1 MGITNANKKISKS
14 RIECEDIFNIEL
26 SLTASPDII
35 SSPTDIVLI
44 LDKSQSMAGA
54 PLANLKSGAKKFID
68 IIADAT
74 DGTADGQIGYG
85 SRIGIVSFATSATQD
100 TQLIT
105 SVADLKSAIDSISAG
120 GFTNH
125 ADAFTKASELF
136 EPQSSNAKV
145 MVMFTDGKTTAGGDP
160 IPVTQQAKSDGVII
174 YCIGLNG
181 SGGLD
186 EQSLDDWASEPS
198 SSYVTIT
205 PDDEKLEDIFENLA
219 KNISKPG
226 ATGIV
231 LKDVISPCFNIV
243 SVSSPTKGN
252 ADILSK
258 TSLKWEIDE
267 LGVTGSE
274 GAVLEFTV
282 QHIGGCQENTAVN
295 EKIIYSDLEGNT
307 ANFPD
312 PSIYVDCGDII
323 ITEPCPQPVD
333 ITIDGCNDSVI
344 FDAGSLDINGA
355 GRILQIDVLLKNVCP
370 GKRVALAVMITE
382 TDSQGME
389 YKRGFKTMTV
399 PAHDRNKCHDVK
411 IECIKFVLP
420 ESVSE
425 SEETDGSSICGKR
438 QFKASFFANYM
449 DYDFQCCDE
458 LLSKQNA

>member
-14 RIECEDIFNIEL
+14 RIQCDDTFNIEL

-44 LDKSQSMAGA
+44 LDRSQSMSGA

-68 IIADAT
+68 IIAEAT
-74 DGTADGQIGYG
+74 DGAKDGEIGYG
-85 SRIGIVSFATSATQD
+85 SRIGIVSFATAAVQD

-105 SVADLKSAIDSISAG
+105 SVAQLKSAISSLSAG

-125 ADAFTKASELF
+125 EDAFIKASELF
-136 EPQSSNAKV
+136 DPQSSNAKV

-160 IPVTQQAKSDGVII
+160 TPVALQAKSDGTII

-186 EQSLDDWASEPS
+186 EQALDEWASDPS

-205 PDDEKLEDIFENLA
+205 PDDQKLEDIFADLA

-243 SVSSPTKGN
+243 SVSSPTKGS

-282 QHIGGCQENTAVN
+282 RNTGGCSKEIAVN
-295 EKIIYSDLEGNT
+295 EDIIYTDREGNK
-307 ANFPD
+307 AVFPK
-312 PSIYVDCGDII
+312 PTVYVDCGDI
-323 ITEPCPQPVD
+323 TVREACPDPVD
-333 ITIDGCNDSVI
+333 ITVTGCADSVV
-344 FDAGSLDINGA
+344 FDAGDLEISGT
-355 GRILQIDVLLKNVCP
+355 GRILQLDVTLKNVCP
-370 GKRVALAVMITE
+370 EKRVALAVMVTE
-382 TDSQGME
+382 IDEKGME
-389 YKRGFKTMTV
+389 YKRGFKTMV
-399 PAHDRNKCHDVK
+399 IPAHYRNSCQDIK

-420 ESVSE
+420 ESISE
-425 SEETDGSSICGKR
+425 AEEADGLSLCGKR
-438 QFKASFFANYM
+438 QFKAGFLASYI
-449 DYDFQCCDE
+449 DYDIQCCDQ
-458 LLSKQNA
+458 LM